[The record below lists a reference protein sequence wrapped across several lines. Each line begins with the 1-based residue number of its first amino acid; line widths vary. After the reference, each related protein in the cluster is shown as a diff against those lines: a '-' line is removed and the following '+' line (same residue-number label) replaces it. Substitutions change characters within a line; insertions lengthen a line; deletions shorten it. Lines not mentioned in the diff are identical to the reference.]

1 MTTGNGPTS
10 GSHQT
15 TARRVWGKLRRWA
28 RRALLGIVALFG
40 LAAVAGSSYQFVA
53 GKMAEGRYP
62 PPGEM
67 VDIGG
72 YRLHLNCSGEGA
84 PTVVMDAGAPA
95 GSLTWDLAQAGI
107 AKFTRA
113 CSYDRAGYAW
123 SEAGPKPRTT
133 QQIVQELH
141 ALLRTA
147 GVDPPYVL
155 VGHSFGGL
163 NAQLYASHYLEE
175 VSGMVL
181 VDSSHPD
188 QASRHDDLRQL
199 KVFSTLVLY
208 AAPFGL
214 ARVLPIPRGAE
225 DKRDQ
230 AVKAMDLAM
239 SRTTKSLRA
248 TGYELAAMEVSLQQV
263 GAADRM
269 LGDRPLIVLTQTDR
283 VRDFWTKLQQDL
295 SSLSSNSE
303 WIAVEDAGHF
313 IQLDQPQ
320 VVIEA
325 VRRVVEAAR
334 SNSSPEDES

>member
-10 GSHQT
+10 RSHQST
-15 TARRVWGKLRRWA
+15 GRRVWGKLRRWA
-28 RRALLGIVALFG
+28 RRALLAIVALLV
-40 LAAVAGSSYQFVA
+40 LAALAGSSYQFIA
-53 GKMAEGRYP
+53 GKMAEDRYP

-72 YRLHLNCSGEGA
+72 YRLHLKCSGEGA
-84 PTVVMDAGAPA
+84 PTVVMQAGAPA
-95 GSLTWDLAQAGI
+95 GSLTWDPVQSGI
-107 AKFTRA
+107 AEFTRA

-123 SEAGPKPRTT
+123 SEAGPEPRTT

-147 GVDPPYVL
+147 GIDPPYVL
-155 VGHSFGGL
+155 VGHSFGGV
-163 NAQLYASHYLEE
+163 NAQMYASQYLEE
-175 VSGMVL
+175 ISGMVL

-199 KVFSTLVLY
+199 KVFSTLIRY
-208 AAPFGL
+208 TAPFGL
-214 ARVLPIPRGAE
+214 ARVLPIPRGAA
-225 DKRDQ
+225 DKRDP

-248 TGYELAAMEVSLQQV
+248 TASELAAMEVSLQQV
-263 GAADRM
+263 GAASRT
-269 LGDRPLIVLTQTDR
+269 LRDRPLVVLTQTGR

-295 SSLSSNSE
+295 SKLSSNSE

-325 VRRVVEAAR
+325 VRKVVEATR
-334 SNSSPEDES
+334 DSSPEDES

>member
-1 MTTGNGPTS
+1 MTTGKGPTS
-10 GSHQT
+10 GSHQAT
-15 TARRVWGKLRRWA
+15 SRRVWGKLRRWA

-40 LAAVAGSSYQFVA
+40 LAAVAGASYQFIA
-53 GKMAEGRYP
+53 SKMAEDRYP
-62 PPGEM
+62 APGEM

-95 GSLTWDLAQAGI
+95 GSLTWDLAQRGI

-141 ALLRTA
+141 TLLRAA

-163 NAQLYASHYLEE
+163 NAQMYASQYLEE
-175 VSGMVL
+175 VSGIVL

-199 KVFSTLVLY
+199 KVFSTIVLY

-214 ARVLPIPRGAE
+214 ARVLPIPRGAA

-230 AVKAMDLAM
+230 PVKAMDLAM

-248 TGYELAAMEVSLQQV
+248 AGHEMAAIEVSLQQV
-263 GAADRM
+263 GAARRV

-295 SSLSSNSE
+295 SKLSSNSE

-313 IQLDQPQ
+313 IQVDRPQ

-334 SNSSPEDES
+334 DSLLEDES